1 MHRDGTLRRWDTLV
15 ERSCD
20 ERTGVIA
27 EIQRV
32 KDEWIWSVP
41 GQAIG
46 NSSSQK
52 RARAAARSY
61 VRGLKTSASTRQLT
75 LF

>member
-27 EIQRV
+27 EIERV
-32 KDEWIWSVP
+32 DDGWIWSDP

-46 NSSSQK
+46 HSSSQK
-52 RARAAARSY
+52 KARSAARNY
-61 VRGLKTSASTRQLT
+61 VRGLETSTSTRQLT